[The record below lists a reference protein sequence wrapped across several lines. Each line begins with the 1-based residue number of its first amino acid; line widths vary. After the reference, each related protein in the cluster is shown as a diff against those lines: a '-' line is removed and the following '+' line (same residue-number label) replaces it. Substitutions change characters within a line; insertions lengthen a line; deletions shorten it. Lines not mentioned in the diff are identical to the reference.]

1 MNEISDQLNEYI
13 EKLPKRAAINLMLAA
28 LDEMQGY
35 NGQSQTSAICSALG
49 AEEIDTE
56 KGTRWKLPTIAATK
70 KIFG

>member
-1 MNEISDQLNEYI
+1 MNELSDQLNEYI

-35 NGQSQTSAICSALG
+35 NGQSQTSAICRALG
-49 AEEIDTE
+49 AEEIETE
-56 KGTRWKLPTIAATK
+56 KGTRWKLPSPAATK

>member
-1 MNEISDQLNEYI
+1 
-13 EKLPKRAAINLMLAA
+13 MLAA

-35 NGQSQTSAICSALG
+35 NGQSQTSAICRALG

-56 KGTRWKLPTIAATK
+56 KGTRWKLPAIAATK

>member
-1 MNEISDQLNEYI
+1 MNELSEKLNDYI
-13 EKLPKRAAINLMLAA
+13 EKLPKRAVINLMIAA

-35 NGQSQTSAICSALG
+35 NGQSQTSAICRALG
-49 AEEIDTE
+49 SEEIDTE